1 MVINRL
7 PTFFVYHRRA
17 LAGSLLFATVLLTL
31 LVLVLKALEPQQD
44 YVFLRLA
51 SGLSAFTAAAMLLPD
66 VDRRQ
71 KRTVTALLVFGVA
84 LIWYGH
90 GHGAQFELV
99 DVLTTN
105 GALLTMI
112 MSVSTLKL
120 ITLPA
125 DKDISNTLPVGPQ
138 AFRNTLIS
146 VALFGSVINISA
158 PVVIADRLHA
168 HRALDF
174 FAARTLVRVFTACST
189 WSPFFAGMAVVL
201 TYVDNVPIHWVI
213 VSGFPF
219 MLITLF
225 AVDKLARRFNADQ
238 VSGFVG
244 YPLRLDSLWV
254 PVVLATLVIS
264 FSRFAPSLS
273 ILAVIAIAA
282 LALTLITLMVSS
294 GLLRTAAIGRRFI
307 CEELP
312 RSVNEVTLFLAAGV
326 LSAGLIGLVDIG
338 IISPPLNSFS
348 TLNAAQVLAVMIVIS
363 ACGIHPLIQISGL
376 TPILLVVDPA
386 PSLLALTFL
395 FAWGLGTCASPLSG
409 TNLVFQGRY
418 DISAV
423 KLAIHNWG
431 YVAMMY
437 CVAVLLLFAH
447 TAIFLNN
454 PG

>member
-1 MVINRL
+1 MPSPL
-7 PTFFVYHRRA
+7 PTFLVCHRRA
-17 LAGSLLFATVLLTL
+17 LAGYLLSATVLLTL
-31 LVLVLKALEPQQD
+31 LVLVLQAVAPELE
-44 YVFLRLA
+44 VIFLRLA
-51 SGLSAFTAAAMLLPD
+51 SGFSAFTAATLLLPD
-66 VDRRQ
+66 VDHRQ
-71 KRTVTALLVFGVA
+71 KRTVTALLVFGLA

-90 GHGAQFELV
+90 QHGAQFQLV
-99 DVLTTN
+99 DVLTRNT
-105 GALLTMI
+105 ALLTMI

-125 DKDISNTLPVGPQ
+125 GQTIANTLPVGLR

-158 PVVIADRLHA
+158 PVVIADRLHT
-168 HRALDF
+168 HKPLNF
-174 FAARTLVRVFTACST
+174 FTAQTLVRIFTACST

-201 TYVDNVPIHWVI
+201 TYVDDVPIHWVI

-219 MLITLF
+219 MLITLI
-225 AVDKLARRFNADQ
+225 AVDMLARRFNADQ
-238 VSGFVG
+238 VASFVG

-264 FSRFAPSLS
+264 ISKLAPSLS

-282 LALTLITLMVSS
+282 LALTLFTLVIRS
-294 GLLRTAAIGRRFI
+294 GLRSAAATGGRFVR
-307 CEELP
+307 EELP

-338 IISPPLNSFS
+338 VISPPLKSFS

-376 TPILLVVDPA
+376 TPILLAVDPA

-423 KLAIHNWG
+423 KLATHNWG

-447 TAIFLNN
+447 SAIFLS
-454 PG
+454 